1 MNQQNKT
8 MDDTIN
14 ILKNQNEILWKMNDN
29 INETNER
36 LIAIIIIMLIPYI
49 LSIGFI
55 ILSVIATILGFAT
68 GLQWIFQLFNVI
80 L

>member
-1 MNQQNKT
+1 MNQPNKT
-8 MDDTIN
+8 TDDTIN
-14 ILKNQNEILWKMNDN
+14 TLKTQNEILWKMNDN

-55 ILSVIATILGFAT
+55 ILSVIATIIIFAT
-68 GLQWIFQLFNVI
+68 ELQWIFQLFNVM

>member
-1 MNQQNKT
+1 MNQPNKT
-8 MDDTIN
+8 TDDTIN

-55 ILSVIATILGFAT
+55 ILSVIATILDFAT

>member
-1 MNQQNKT
+1 MNQPNKT
-8 MDDTIN
+8 TDDTIN

-36 LIAIIIIMLIPYI
+36 LIAIIIMLIPYI